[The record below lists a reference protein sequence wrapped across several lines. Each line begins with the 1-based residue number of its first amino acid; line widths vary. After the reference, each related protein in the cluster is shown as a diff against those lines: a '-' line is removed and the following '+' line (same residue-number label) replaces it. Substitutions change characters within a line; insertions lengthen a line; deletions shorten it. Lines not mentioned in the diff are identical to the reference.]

1 MPRPPKEGLDYFP
14 HDTYAAYD
22 DKIQMLRAVHGN
34 NGYAFYFLLLERI
47 YRSTRQEIDISRTET
62 RQLLAKSVE
71 ITLQEF
77 EQILNT
83 ALEFGC
89 FDKQKFAEEGL
100 LTSDGIK
107 KRASIVLE
115 KRKNM
120 RTSYQRNKN
129 KDSAGEMEPET
140 GPEKPPSKGKESTG
154 KESEEKESEG
164 KESTEKQKTH
174 FRENVA
180 LTPTEHATLVAK
192 YGEEVTAAM
201 LDILQNYKAST
212 GKTYKSDYH
221 TIYTWVYK
229 RYQEDLKEAK
239 THGTGL
245 FGTRADHPQDMLG
258 KYREFVRS

>member
-47 YRSTRQEIDISRTET
+47 YRSTRQEIDISKTET

-71 ITLQEF
+71 ITVQEF
-77 EQILNT
+77 EQILKT

-120 RTSYQRNKN
+120 RNSYQRSKN
-129 KDSAGEMEPET
+129 KDSAGEKEAET
-140 GPEKPPSKGKESTG
+140 GPENPQSKGKEST
-154 KESEEKESEG
+154 EKEREG

-174 FRENVA
+174 FRENVS
-180 LTPTEHATLVAK
+180 LTPTEHETLVAK
-192 YGEEVTAAM
+192 HGEEVTEAM

-245 FGTRADHPQDMLG
+245 FGTREDHPQDMLG